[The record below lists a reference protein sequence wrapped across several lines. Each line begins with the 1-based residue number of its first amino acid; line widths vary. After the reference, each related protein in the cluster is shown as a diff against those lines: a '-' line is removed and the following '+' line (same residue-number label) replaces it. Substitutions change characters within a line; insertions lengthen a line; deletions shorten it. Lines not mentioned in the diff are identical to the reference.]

1 MLLRKSTEL
10 AALSF
15 LFDASPTAAGLSRL
29 SDNKFVM
36 VNEAFVR
43 LHGYARDEVIGHS
56 SEELRIWHDTQSR
69 SDILAALEK
78 GEVVDNVALQWRHKS
93 GRLGVAIMSA
103 QIVNLDGELFLAGF
117 LTDARLLDEQ
127 QQSLVEADFFY
138 STLFNEQPNGI
149 AVCRMRYQDGVPVDF
164 IYLRVNP
171 AFERVTGL
179 PNVVGRWVSE
189 VIPGIRGS
197 NPELFQIYG
206 RVALGNGH
214 EFFEVFVA
222 PLNIWLSV
230 SVFSHQHEHF
240 VAVLNVITNHKH
252 LEQALRESSERLHL
266 VLKASK
272 LGIWDSD
279 RSTGRV
285 VFDKRWCE
293 MIGSPQEEMLH
304 TTQSWLELL
313 HPDDKVRLLAAV
325 NQHEQGNTPMFHCE
339 YRLRHEQG
347 HWVWV
352 SSRGQ
357 IVARDQQGK
366 PLRLLGTVMDIS
378 GPRNLAYEGAE
389 FLRRIEIL
397 VQDLVAVNDGAA
409 AVNTPAM
416 PHAADK
422 LSRRQ
427 REVLILIAEGMTS
440 SQIAKQLAVGTS
452 TVISHRRSLM
462 KALGL
467 HSAADLTRF
476 AVKHALVNK

>member
-1 MLLRKSTEL
+1 MRQSTEFS
-10 AALSF
+10 ALSF
-15 LFDASPTAAGLSRL
+15 LFDASTTATGLSRL
-29 SDNKFVM
+29 SDNQFVM

-56 SEELRIWHDTQSR
+56 SEELKIWHDAQSR

-78 GEVVDNVALQWRHKS
+78 GGVVDNVPLQWRHKS
-93 GRLGVAIMSA
+93 GRVGVAIMSA
-103 QIVNLDGELFLAGF
+103 QIVNLDGELYLAGF
-117 LTDARLLDEQ
+117 LTDARLLDEH

-138 STLFNEQPNGI
+138 STLFNEQPSGI

-164 IYLRVNP
+164 IYQRVNP

-179 PNVVGRWVSE
+179 SNVVGRWVTD
-189 VIPGIRGS
+189 VIPGIMDT

-206 RVALGNGH
+206 RVAMGNGH
-214 EFFEVFVA
+214 ESFEVFVA
-222 PLNIWLSV
+222 PLNIWLGV
-230 SVFSHQHEHF
+230 SVFSHQQELF
-240 VAVLNVITNHKH
+240 VAVFNVITDHKR
-252 LEQALRESSERLHL
+252 LEQELRDNSERLRL
-266 VLKASK
+266 MIKASK
-272 LGIWDSD
+272 LGTWDSD
-279 RSTGRV
+279 RTTGRV

-293 MIGSPQEEMLH
+293 IIGYPQDELLH

-313 HPDDKVRLLAAV
+313 HPEDKSRMMTALE
-325 NQHEQGNTPMFHCE
+325 QHEQGNTSMFQCE
-339 YRLRHEQG
+339 YRLRHAQG

-357 IVARDQQGK
+357 IVARDNQGN

-397 VQDLVAVNDGAA
+397 VQDLVVGNDEKQDAYPTMM
-409 AVNTPAM
+409 VPAE
-416 PHAADK
+416 DK

-440 SQIAKQLAVGTS
+440 SEIAKKLDLGTS

-462 KALGL
+462 KVLGL

-476 AVKHALVNK
+476 AIKHDLLSK